1 MSTKVIMPSDRV
13 RMSPDTYREY
23 ALSYREISNLM
34 RKTSED
40 TAKIVPIPVDVW
52 SGEAPQRFTAMI
64 TQVTGAA
71 STVADAAK
79 IISTYYANLA
89 ESASNANLKLKSLE
103 ASFRSCESQI
113 KDAQKHSGGWSI
125 SGAIDLVDDALSKS
139 PDELRRSQRQIA
151 ATMMD
156 VHEEWQRLDAAMSS
170 DIRNRFIPVLQA
182 ALDML
187 PFKFRTDSTSAIST
201 PPNSPGSI
209 RAAEAAEAIR
219 NEKAGAT
226 GAGAT
231 TTPSTPGSIRAL
243 EESAR
248 IKQEEAASRS
258 AQDKAESASPSG
270 SVYIPGVGTLP
281 TTPTTPTARG
291 SAGIPEITRS
301 TVGKPGSWPVVRGD
315 SWWKI
320 SETTLRQDYGMSPS
334 PTEIN
339 RYLSELR
346 EANPEAANR
355 SLLQGI
361 TTIATPTP
369 SFHKTDVP
377 GGAAIGSMP
386 TSMPSP
392 AASTLGPTTPSP
404 DAARLAAE
412 ATLPESFQAPVP
424 APAPSTPGPTT
435 PSPDAAR
442 LAAEAQYS
450 SSTDAPKR

>member
-13 RMSPDTYREY
+13 RMSPSTYREY
-23 ALSYREISNLM
+23 SLSYRELANLM

-40 TAKIVPIPVDVW
+40 TAKIVPIPSNMWD
-52 SGEAPQRFTAMI
+52 GEAPQRFTAMM

-71 STVADAAK
+71 STVADAAM

-89 ESASNANLKLKSLE
+89 ESASNANMQLKALE
-103 ASFRSCESQI
+103 ARFRACESQI
-113 KDAQKHSGGWSI
+113 KDAQKHSGGFSI
-125 SGAIDLVDDALSKS
+125 SGAIDWVDDKMSKS
-139 PDELRRSQRQIA
+139 PDELRSSQRQIA
-151 ATMMD
+151 AVMSD

-187 PFKFRTDSTSAIST
+187 PFKFRTENMPATST
-201 PPNSPGSI
+201 PPKPSVIPGSI

-219 NEKAGAT
+219 NEKSTASGA
-226 GAGAT
+226 ASA
-231 TTPSTPGSIRAL
+231 SGSIRAI
-243 EESAR
+243 EERER
-248 IKQEEAASRS
+248 IKQEAEARRRS
-258 AQDKAESASPSG
+258 QEAQDKAETASPSG

-281 TTPTTPTARG
+281 TTPTVRSTAG
-291 SAGIPEITRS
+291 LPEITKS

-355 SLLQGI
+355 SLLQGS
-361 TTIATPTP
+361 TTIVTPAP
-369 SFHKTDVP
+369 SFH
-377 GGAAIGSMP
+377 AAAVAANLTTPRAPASAP
-386 TSMPSP
+386 AP
-392 AASTLGPTTPSP
+392 AAATTGPTTPSP
-404 DAARLAAE
+404 DSARLTAE
-412 ATLPESFQAPVP
+412 AALPESFQVPVP
-424 APAPSTPGPTT
+424 APAPTTPGPTT
-435 PSPDAAR
+435 PSPDSAR
-442 LAAEAQYS
+442 LTAEAQYS
-450 SSTDAPKR
+450 STANAPKE